1 MGRRSLCH
9 GDGYINTFII
19 YGRITNPET
28 VIKRLETD
36 LSKHKEC
43 LTSNLA
49 IVNLNTSGFRLN
61 NRGWADFNNAGPI
74 NIEST
79 STMFEIV
86 REKIK
91 SKISP
96 FSKNTNNF
104 IRDYLDFI
112 EVQVTKINISKTHNE
127 LFDQYDWIF
136 SAWLPLT
143 HAYILI
149 DEPNDIK
156 PMEFA
161 EFDICYW
168 TGRKLLCI
176 NLGNSNSIIKSKQR
190 RIDFLKNNN
199 PLVEIINIPTN
210 IDLDKEKKFASHLF
224 DIDFKEFWNGLKLPL
239 GPNGPP
245 ILSKHFSEQNI
256 K

>member
-1 MGRRSLCH
+1 MGGWSLCH

-19 YGRITNPET
+19 YGLITNPET
-28 VIKRLETD
+28 VIKRLETK
-36 LSKHKEC
+36 LSQQTEC

-49 IVNLNTSGFRLN
+49 IINLNASGFRLN
-61 NRGWADFNNAGPI
+61 NPGWADLKNAGPI
-74 NIEST
+74 DIDST

-96 FSKNTNNF
+96 FSKNTNSF

-112 EVQVTKINISKTHNE
+112 EVQVTKINISKPQNE
-127 LFDQYDWIF
+127 LFDQFDWIF
-136 SAWLPLT
+136 SAWLPMT

-149 DEPNDIK
+149 DEPNDKK

-161 EFDICYW
+161 EFDLCYW
-168 TGRKLLCI
+168 TGRKILCI
-176 NLGNSNSIIKSKQR
+176 NLASSSSIIQSKQR
-190 RIDFLKNNN
+190 KIDYLKKNN
-199 PLVEIINIPTN
+199 PLVEIITIPKNI
-210 IDLDKEKKFASHLF
+210 ILEKEKKFPSELF
-224 DIDFKEFWNGLKLPL
+224 DADFQEFWKGLKIPL
-239 GPNGPP
+239 GPNQPP
-245 ILSKHFSEQNI
+245 LLSQYFSDQYI